1 MRQHIKKLLKAVLGM
16 KTVSKSKVDDV
27 LFLSE
32 SETDKKSESSENK
45 KIQSDADKTPE
56 PKLTS
61 CDVLENEGGAR
72 SESNVPKTLDG
83 SRKSEDSNKS
93 EPITDMLF
101 YLDED
106 DIELLDNL
114 SHIARLKV
122 FKAVKKMEIF
132 LGYKPEKADESLCHI
147 VTKNQWV

>member
-1 MRQHIKKLLKAVLGM
+1 MRQHIEKLLKAVLGM

-32 SETDKKSESSENK
+32 SETDKKSESSENEK
-45 KIQSDADKTPE
+45 MQSDADKTPE

-61 CDVLENEGGAR
+61 CNVLENEGGAR
-72 SESNVPKTLDG
+72 SESDVPKTPDS

-101 YLDED
+101 YIDED

-114 SHIARLKV
+114 SDSDLLKV
-122 FKAVKKMEIF
+122 FETVKKMKNF
-132 LGYKPEKADESLCHI
+132 PGYKLKKLMKVY
-147 VTKNQWV
+147 VTL